1 MVIQVSVFDWLV
13 GLFMYAYS
21 FFFFFLFLF
30 NDNLIVG
37 RKIIRVRNLKCE
49 IIGIIWD

>member
-13 GLFMYAYS
+13 GYLCMHIH

>member
-13 GLFMYAYS
+13 GYLCMHIH
-21 FFFFFLFLF
+21 FFFFLFLF